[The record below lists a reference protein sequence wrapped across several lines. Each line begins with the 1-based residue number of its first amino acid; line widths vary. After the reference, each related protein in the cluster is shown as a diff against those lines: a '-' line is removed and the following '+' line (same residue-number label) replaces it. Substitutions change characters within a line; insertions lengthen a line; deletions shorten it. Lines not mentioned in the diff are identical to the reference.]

1 MASDPR
7 TDRVAQLT
15 EQFQE
20 IVEHYFSIQC
30 RYQSAIREVQT
41 KLEILDDEFQS
52 KHSRN
57 PIHHMQS
64 RMKSLPSITEK
75 LRRKGIPLT
84 IEAATQQLT
93 DIAGIRVICSYIDDI
108 YTIADLLIKQDDVRV
123 VKWRDYIKQPKPNGY
138 RSLHIVIEIP
148 VFLQEGK
155 IFVPVE
161 VQIRTIAMDFWATL
175 EHHLRYKG
183 ITDIPTDISDELQ
196 RTAEDICRL
205 DERMLNIRN
214 RVDAL
219 GTSESKPEQEE
230 KPAAEAQTTTPA

>member
-7 TDRVAQLT
+7 EDRAVQFS

-41 KLEILDDEFQS
+41 KLEILDDEFQA

-108 YTIADLLIKQDDVRV
+108 YIIADLLVKQDDVRV

-155 IFVPVE
+155 VFVPVE

-183 ITDIPTDISDELQ
+183 LSDIPADISDELQ
-196 RTAEDICRL
+196 QTAEDISRL
-205 DERMLNIRN
+205 DERMLSIRN
-214 RVDAL
+214 RVDTL
-219 GTSESKPEQEE
+219 ESAE
-230 KPAAEAQTTTPA
+230 KTENVEDA